1 MLIAAPVVL
10 QNPFIRG
17 NWPAPTVS
25 RNTRIKKELF
35 GSE

>member
-10 QNPFIRG
+10 QKPFIRG
-17 NWPAPTVS
+17 NCDAPQVS